1 MLAALTG
8 LEREEFTDIARRLLE
23 LGDVNSKVEEVGGM
37 SRQRTICNIL
47 ALIFTV

>member
-23 LGDVNSKVEEVGGM
+23 IGDININVEEV
-37 SRQRTICNIL
+37 SW
-47 ALIFTV
+47 